1 MFEYI
6 RTHQRIMQLLLLL
19 VIFPSFAFFGIESF
33 MQSGG
38 NSATVATVA
47 GQSITQ
53 QEFDAAQR
61 SQLDRLRQTYG
72 QQFDSKMLSTP
83 EAKQS
88 ILDELIS
95 RKVMEIEVS
104 KSHLSVAD
112 QSLQQNILATPG
124 LTSPDGSFDNERYK
138 SLLATQ
144 GMNQVM
150 YEQQLRK
157 DLALQQLLNAVQ
169 GTAILPKTIGE
180 RVAAIFE
187 QEREVQKI
195 DFKASDYVSQ
205 VKVTEA
211 MLKDYYE
218 KNSKQFEIPE
228 LIKAEYVVLNDEA
241 IGSQV
246 SVSDADILSYYE
258 QNKKSYATDEQRR
271 ASHILISVKKDAS
284 DAELK
289 TAKVKAE
296 NLLAQL
302 RKNPELFAK
311 LAKENSQ
318 DPGSAER
325 GGDLDFF
332 TKGAMVKQFEDAAYK
347 LKQGEISD
355 LVQSDFGFHII
366 QLTAV
371 KAASIKTLAEVKN
384 EITAEIKKQKS
395 ARAYSEAAEIFTNTV
410 YEQSDSLKAVADKLK
425 LKIETVASLSRQP
438 NSTIPASVPVNNA
451 KFLTAIF
458 SEDSLKKKHNTEAI
472 EVAPKTLVSGRVVE
486 YKAASKR
493 PLAEV
498 KAQIEARVIQAEAAV
513 LAKKAGKAKLL
524 ALKAADSSAG
534 FSEPKIVSRLK
545 NQDIQGDAIV
555 ALMRENVQTLPAF
568 VGVDVAGTGYAVYR
582 IGKVTAG
589 TADQA
594 RRTTEREQISSLI
607 AQQDVFTYVEM
618 LKQKSKVTVNAS
630 LIAAPTSTPQ

>member
-1 MFEYI
+1 
-6 RTHQRIMQLLLLL
+6 
-19 VIFPSFAFFGIESF
+19 
-33 MQSGG
+33 
-38 NSATVATVA
+38 
-47 GQSITQ
+47 
-53 QEFDAAQR
+53 
-61 SQLDRLRQTYG
+61 
-72 QQFDSKMLSTP
+72 MLSTP

-138 SLLATQ
+138 SLLAAQ

-228 LIKAEYVVLNDEA
+228 LIKAEYVVLNDEVL
-241 IGSQV
+241 GSQV
-246 SVSDADILSYYE
+246 TVSDADILSHYE

-289 TAKVKAE
+289 AAKAKAE
-296 NLLAQL
+296 GLLAQL

-347 LKQGEISD
+347 LKQDEISD

-371 KAASIKTLAEVKN
+371 KAASTKTLAEVKS
-384 EITAEIKKQKS
+384 EISVEIKKQK
-395 ARAYSEAAEIFTNTV
+395 AAKAYSEAAEIFTNTV

-425 LKIETVASLSRQP
+425 LKIEMVASLSRQP
-438 NSTIPASVPVNNA
+438 NSAIPASVPVNNA

-498 KAQIEARVIQAEAAV
+498 KAQIEARVIQLEAAV
-513 LAKKAGKAKLL
+513 LAKKAGEAKLL
-524 ALKAADSSAG
+524 ALKTADSSAG
-534 FSEPKIVSRLK
+534 FSAPKIVSRLK

-555 ALMRENVQTLPAF
+555 ALMKENVQTLPAF
-568 VGVDVAGTGYAVYR
+568 VGVDVPGTGYAVYR
-582 IGKVTAG
+582 IGKVTTG